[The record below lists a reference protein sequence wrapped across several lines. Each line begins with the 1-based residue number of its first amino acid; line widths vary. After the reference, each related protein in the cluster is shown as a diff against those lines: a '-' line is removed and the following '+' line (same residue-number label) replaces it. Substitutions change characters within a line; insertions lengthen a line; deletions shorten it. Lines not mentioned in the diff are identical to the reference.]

1 MRVRRKWSEQIHFN
15 LMLLP
20 GMLLVLL
27 FTIWPMGGIVLA
39 FKHFIPTKGI
49 WGSPWTG
56 WENYSFV
63 FDTPVALRVFKNTVI
78 IALMKIAFGF
88 FIPIVFALMLNE
100 LRIHWFKRTVQTI
113 VYLPHFLSWVLLAGI
128 LRDFFAVD
136 GIVNQLLGKFGINE
150 IMFMGDNFWFRTIIV
165 GSDIWKEFGFGTI
178 IYLAALTG
186 INPSLYEAADIDGA
200 TRMQKL
206 KYVTLPGIATTIVL
220 VGTLSL
226 QNVLNA
232 GFDQIFNLYNTL
244 VYDSSDIIDTY
255 VFRAGIEEGHYE
267 VGTAIGLLKSGVS
280 FILIII
286 SYGLAS
292 RFANYR
298 IF

>member
-1 MRVRRKWSEQIHFN
+1 MRRKWSEQIHFN

-20 GMLLVLL
+20 GMLLILI

-49 WGSPWTG
+49 WHSPWTG

-63 FDTPVALRVFKNTVI
+63 FDTPVALRVFKNTVV
-78 IALMKIAFGF
+78 IAMMKIAFGF
-88 FIPIVFALMLNE
+88 LIPIVFALMLHE
-100 LRIHWFKRTVQTI
+100 LRFQWFKRVVQTI

-128 LRDFFAVD
+128 LRDLFAVD
-136 GIVNQLLGKFGINE
+136 GIINQLLHSMFGTE
-150 IMFMGDNFWFRTIIV
+150 QIMFLGDNFWFRTIVV

-255 VFRAGIEEGHYE
+255 VFRSGIEEGHYE
-267 VGTAIGLLKSGVS
+267 IGTAIGLMKSAVS
-280 FILIII
+280 FVLIIF
-286 SYGLAS
+286 SYSLAS

>member
-1 MRVRRKWSEQIHFN
+1 MQKRWTQQTHFH

-20 GMLLVLL
+20 GIVLVIL
-27 FTIWPMGGIVLA
+27 FSVWPMGGIILA
-39 FKHFIPTKGI
+39 FKQFIPTKGI
-49 WGSPWTG
+49 WESPWVG
-56 WENYSFV
+56 LEHFRLL
-63 FDTPVALRVFKNTVI
+63 FDTPVALKVFTNTVE
-78 IALMKIAFGF
+78 IALMKMALGF
-88 FIPIVFALMLNE
+88 SVPIVFALILNE
-100 LRIHWFKRTVQTI
+100 LRVHWFKRTVQTI

-128 LRDFFAVD
+128 IRDIFSLD
-136 GIVNQLLGKFGINE
+136 GIVNQTLERFFAME
-150 IMFMGDNFWFRTIIV
+150 PIMFLGENGWFRAILV

-186 INPSLYEAADIDGA
+186 INPSLYEAAEIDGA

-206 KYVTLPGIATTIVL
+206 RYVTLPGIAPTIVL

-226 QNVLNA
+226 QGILNA
-232 GFDQIFNLYNTL
+232 GFDQIFNLYNVL

-255 VFRAGIEEGHYE
+255 VFRAGLEEGRFE
-267 VGTAIGLLKSGVS
+267 LGTAIGLMKSGLS
-280 FILIII
+280 FVLIVI
-286 SYGLAS
+286 SYMLAS